1 MVPVLYISSLDVGAV
16 FIHVH
21 CIDFAAISEAPEHVG
36 LLICA
41 LSIHRFDV
49 QKIKAVPPRP
59 SGRLNS
65 LRAGY
70 STAQTRGLDSGVW
83 TNSPVATARGTSAH
97 QPKLS
102 RYCFFAE

>member
-49 QKIKAVPPRP
+49 QKIKAVAPRP

-70 STAQTRGLDSGVW
+70 STAQTRGLDSGLTVQW
-83 TNSPVATARGTSAH
+83 PQPGELLPTSLSYRGIVF
-97 QPKLS
+97 
-102 RYCFFAE
+102 C